1 MRLTLLCLALL
12 AAAASAAPRP
22 NIVVVLAVACIIK
35 IRQERHENHMYR
47 AHRNSEEMEDVL
59 QNEGSLGRST
69 PPHDYSSN
77 GGDEFTFKSVK
88 S

>member
-1 MRLTLLCLALL
+1 MFMMCC
-12 AAAASAAPRP
+12 
-22 NIVVVLAVACIIK
+22 VVCSPLESLWEHLEEPEI
-35 IRQERHENHMYR
+35 
-47 AHRNSEEMEDVL
+47 NSEELEDVL